1 MEDPTSISN
10 TTGSLGLP
18 PSAPSIARKSHTHT
32 SESSPKQSALSL
44 AKEEDHHLS
53 PTSSQFLD
61 LIEKFKNH
69 PLAPAQDLVPTN
81 ENPRIDAI
89 KRAEEFLL
97 KDSWPS
103 QETLDCLA
111 HILTENFE

>member
-1 MEDPTSISN
+1 MEDPTPISN
-10 TTGSLGLP
+10 TPGSLGLSS
-18 PSAPSIARKSHTHT
+18 SASSIARKSAANT
-32 SESSPKQSALSL
+32 SATKPKDLTPL
-44 AKEEDHHLS
+44 LKNEEDDHLS

-61 LIEKFKNH
+61 LIEKFKSH

-89 KRAEEFLL
+89 KRAEELLL

-111 HILTENFE
+111 HMLAEQFE